1 MRLHPIS
8 QGHCILIIPSQRNA
22 DGTRFI
28 IPLSQPSDAPTP
40 FLRTLASLLAR
51 DHTTYLNPLLSV
63 TLLCVAHHLTDFD
76 TAKLPNVMYEQ
87 HDLSPTSPEWLAN
100 WENILDNPDLLSS
113 ARPLTRAAIMNS
125 LQAAYESVKDMPSY
139 RMPLADLIFKYCQ
152 RQVAT
157 EKDDSEGIVIW
168 RIMGEEVVLR
178 AVDGQEKQDTDSLQQ
193 NSAVESYIALL
204 TAVAMGSDEEDN
216 DTASIYTAEVQ
227 SPSPHTS
234 FSTGPF
240 NSPTLSRVQSE
251 YSTKDKDSSLPS
263 VIALLSSLASGNSSR
278 SQSQQPLETEDQLLD
293 HPIAPP
299 VEVIVLPRSV
309 GAVVALVGIFSQLAF
324 TSHALKKENLDL
336 AAQIYD
342 LFVKLALEAK
352 SPRARLTILQF
363 MMRTRADRDH
373 RMYFADEGYDPDGR
387 IFGLASSIDRTTPA
401 ESTRTPPTDPT
412 GDSEF
417 LRRARAR
424 VPQERDGRRSS
435 RGRGVTVSNS
445 ASSRSRSRVATQHP
459 SRTVSTPAAKPR
471 EPIWRLP
478 ETLPFTVSD
487 VEMPS
492 DGLVSYDPIHGEHR
506 HVLQL
511 SGYLSMLVAILDK
524 EKNWE
529 ILSYVLCHLPVQL
542 ANKHLFC
549 GPKCRQALTK
559 LLTTLSA
566 GLINGE
572 LASEVERWPQ
582 GFKPRDAHGL
592 AYHTVSVLVS
602 YQRCFDVRHQ
612 HLLVEVLQAGLNGQP
627 NAIKCCL
634 HGLTISAFEL
644 QSSMK
649 KCLSRIL
656 EKLSQIMSN
665 PEMAV
670 HILSFLSI
678 VGSLRELH
686 SNFTEGDFKMVF
698 GVALQYLQH
707 YNRPGSSPTISWALS
722 QHLRILSYSIVYVW
736 FLAVKLQDRPRHIPY
751 ITRQLLLANE
761 GKETIDEP
769 TEVCFD
775 WLARYTYASADPRPA
790 NSLLSEIVMNPT
802 ISQPSELAI
811 TEKTWIVGNSLVTIR
826 ALARFGWIEILSRRP
841 SGCTKFLCRV
851 ENVPM
856 VGPGDV
862 DPDMMSISASLIM
875 DRDTITA
882 PGGALSNISQM
893 HKETTGECHL
903 HEVGTIHFFSCN

>member
-1 MRLHPIS
+1 LLRS
-8 QGHCILIIPSQRNA
+8 ILP
-22 DGTRFI
+22 
-28 IPLSQPSDAPTP
+28 
-40 FLRTLASLLAR
+40 
-51 DHTTYLNPLLSV
+51 
-63 TLLCVAHHLTDFD
+63 
-76 TAKLPNVMYEQ
+76 
-87 HDLSPTSPEWLAN
+87 
-100 WENILDNPDLLSS
+100 
-113 ARPLTRAAIMNS
+113 
-125 LQAAYESVKDMPSY
+125 
-139 RMPLADLIFKYCQ
+139 
-152 RQVAT
+152 
-157 EKDDSEGIVIW
+157 
-168 RIMGEEVVLR
+168 R
-178 AVDGQEKQDTDSLQQ
+178 AV
-193 NSAVESYIALL
+193 SA
-204 TAVAMGSDEEDN
+204 
-216 DTASIYTAEVQ
+216 
-227 SPSPHTS
+227 
-234 FSTGPF
+234 
-240 NSPTLSRVQSE
+240 
-251 YSTKDKDSSLPS
+251 
-263 VIALLSSLASGNSSR
+263 
-278 SQSQQPLETEDQLLD
+278 
-293 HPIAPP
+293 
-299 VEVIVLPRSV
+299 
-309 GAVVALVGIFSQLAF
+309 
-324 TSHALKKENLDL
+324 
-336 AAQIYD
+336 
-342 LFVKLALEAK
+342 
-352 SPRARLTILQF
+352 
-363 MMRTRADRDH
+363 
-373 RMYFADEGYDPDGR
+373 
-387 IFGLASSIDRTTPA
+387 
-401 ESTRTPPTDPT
+401 
-412 GDSEF
+412 
-417 LRRARAR
+417 
-424 VPQERDGRRSS
+424 
-435 RGRGVTVSNS
+435 
-445 ASSRSRSRVATQHP
+445 
-459 SRTVSTPAAKPR
+459 PAAKPR

-487 VEMPS
+487 VETPS
-492 DGLVSYDPIHGEHR
+492 DRLMSYDPIHGEHR

-511 SGYLSMLVAILDK
+511 SGYLSVLVAILDK

-549 GPKCRQALTK
+549 GPKCRQVLSK

-572 LASEVERWPQ
+572 LASEVDRWPQ
-582 GFKPRDAHGL
+582 GLKARDAQGL
-592 AYHTVSVLVS
+592 AYHTVSVLIS

-634 HGLTISAFEL
+634 HGLTLSAFEL

-722 QHLRILSYSIVYVW
+722 QHLRILSFSIVYVW
-736 FLAVKLQDRPRHIPY
+736 FLAVKLQDRPHHIPY

-761 GKETIDEP
+761 GKENVDEP

-802 ISQPSELAI
+802 TSQPSELAI

-826 ALARFGWIEILSRRP
+826 ALARLGWIEILSRRP

-856 VGPGDV
+856 VGAGDV
-862 DPDMMSISASLIM
+862 DPDTMSMPASLIM
-875 DRDTITA
+875 ERGATPA
-882 PGGALSNISQM
+882 PGDASDDAPQM
-893 HKETTGECHL
+893 PTETKRESHL
-903 HEVGTIHFFSCN
+903 HEVSMIYLYPSGFSP